1 MRKIISA
8 IMACVL
14 VSGITFNVHAADFR
28 SSLQKV
34 KAVSYDSS
42 QLAEYAEQVAVLV
55 NKERIAYE
63 CSQSRFLRY
72 SVKLQTSEQ
81 VK

>member
-42 QLAEYAEQVAVLV
+42 
-55 NKERIAYE
+55 
-63 CSQSRFLRY
+63 
-72 SVKLQTSEQ
+72 
-81 VK
+81 